1 MQGPKVGI
9 QDLSDHSPLHSL
21 RLGLLIEHRVHGFA
35 SLASW
40 VAQGSLLLSSELWS
54 HRGYRA
60 HLACLSAGDLNSG
73 PLSLCRDPPT
83 KPSPGCCCF
92 LPLPLPSPSPFS
104 FSTSCSTTVISSS
117 SSSTTS
123 SSSSSLSSPSF
134 MYPWFARRSLWR
146 PGWPQSWGQ
155 RHVPLPLI
163 SVQP

>member
-21 RLGLLIEHRVHGFA
+21 RLGLLIEPRVHGFA

-83 KPSPGCCCF
+83 KPSPSCCCF
-92 LPLPLPSPSPFS
+92 LPLPL
-104 FSTSCSTTVISSS
+104 
-117 SSSTTS
+117 
-123 SSSSSLSSPSF
+123 L
-134 MYPWFARRSLWR
+134 
-146 PGWPQSWGQ
+146 
-155 RHVPLPLI
+155 HVPMVCQELTMEARLASELGSKACTLTPD
-163 SVQP
+163 